1 MKKGKQSLKKAHL
14 SQTTDRFQHRMS
26 GNTSINEGHRHRFRN
41 LTDRFI
47 PGIGTHRHSFNGIT
61 QIADGHR
68 HRYSGITGA
77 AINGQG
83 PRHFHRFRQMT
94 QFADGHRHLISGRTT
109 VPIRVSGSTLH
120 RHGIII
126 ENIKRV

>member
-1 MKKGKQSLKKAHL
+1 MKKGKHSLKKAHL

-26 GNTSINEGHRHRFRN
+26 GNTSINV
-41 LTDRFI
+41 
-47 PGIGTHRHSFNGIT
+47 
-61 QIADGHR
+61 GHR

-94 QFADGHRHLISGRTT
+94 QFADGHRHLLSGRTS

-126 ENIKRV
+126 ENIKRM